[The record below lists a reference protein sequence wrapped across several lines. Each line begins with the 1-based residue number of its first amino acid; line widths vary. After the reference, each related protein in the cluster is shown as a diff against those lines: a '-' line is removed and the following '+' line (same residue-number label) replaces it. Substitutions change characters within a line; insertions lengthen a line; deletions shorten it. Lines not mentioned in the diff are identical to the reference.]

1 VDRLQDALKMPACK
15 QHLFNREVSKAEAV
29 AALLIVAA
37 VASITAVGAH
47 AQTEPALPGYVGYVN
62 DFVDMLSPQAEQ
74 VITGIAREVKAK
86 TGAEIAVV
94 TVSTVGG
101 ADIEEYSVE
110 LFMAWGI
117 GEKGMDNGV
126 LLLVAL
132 DDRQLWIKP
141 GYGLEGA
148 IPDAEAHRLYRDILQ
163 PGFRAGQ
170 YDQALVT
177 ATGQLAQLILAESG
191 EALAFADSAAYG
203 QLIARRHNDAQ
214 RAAAMRTYFMLLSF
228 FFPLGIFIALRV
240 LAARRGYAGRRTG
253 FWIGGFGG
261 SSGGFG
267 GGFGGFG
274 GGSAGGAGAGGG
286 W

>member
-1 VDRLQDALKMPACK
+1 MPACK
-15 QHLFNREVSKAEAV
+15 QHMVDRAVSKVGYA
-29 AALLIVAA
+29 AALLILGAVALVAA
-37 VASITAVGAH
+37 ADAS
-47 AQTEPALPGYVGYVN
+47 AQAEPALPGYVGYVN
-62 DFVDMLSPQAEQ
+62 DLANMLSPQAEQ

-94 TVSTVGG
+94 AVSTIGG
-101 ADIEEYSVE
+101 ADIEEYSVD
-110 LFMAWGI
+110 LFTAWGI
-117 GEKGMDNGV
+117 GEKGRDNGV
-126 LLLVAL
+126 LLLVAF

-148 IPDAEAHRLYRDILQ
+148 IPDAEAHRIYRDVLQ

-177 ATGQLAQLILAESG
+177 ATEQLAELILADGG
-191 EALAFADSAAYG
+191 EALAFTDSAAYG
-203 QLIARRHNDAQ
+203 SLMARRQDYAQ
-214 RAAAMRTYFMLLSF
+214 RASARRMYFMLLSF
-228 FFPLGIFIALRV
+228 FFPLGIFIVLRI
-240 LAARRGYAGRRTG
+240 LAARRGYVGRHAG
-253 FWIGGFGG
+253 FWMGGFGG

>member
-1 VDRLQDALKMPACK
+1 MPARK
-15 QHLFNREVSKAEAV
+15 QNTFTGKVSKAEALV
-29 AALLIVAA
+29 ALVIVAA
-37 VASITAVGAH
+37 ITSIAAVGAY
-47 AQTEPALPGYVGYVN
+47 AQGEAALPRYVGYVN
-62 DFVDMLSPQAEQ
+62 DFVDMLSPQAER

-86 TGAEIAVV
+86 TGAEIAIV

-101 ADIEEYSVE
+101 VDIEEYSLD

-117 GEKGMDNGV
+117 GEKGLDNGV
-126 LLLVAL
+126 LLLVAA

-148 IPDAEAHRLYRDILQ
+148 IPDAEAHRIHRDILQ
-163 PGFRAGQ
+163 PAFRAGQ

-177 ATGQLAQLILAESG
+177 ATGQLARLILAESG
-191 EALAFADSAAYG
+191 QSLSFADSAAFG
-203 QLIARRHNDAQ
+203 DLIDQRYDGAQ
-214 RAAAMRTYFMLLSF
+214 RAAARRMYFMLLSF

-240 LAARRGYAGRRTG
+240 LAARRGYAGSRTG
-253 FWIGGFGG
+253 FWIGGIGG